1 MVTDEDAIATV
12 LVSYQDALSRSDA
25 DAVTKLFTT
34 DGVLMAQ
41 ESPSAV
47 GAEAVRQAYG
57 AMFGGIALDI
67 RFEIAEIRPLASEWA
82 FARTTSTGRI
92 EVKGDWRAPARG
104 QSGTLHLP
112 EGRWDLED
120 RALLLLYHP
129 LGARM
134 TLSARTRTMNMKAAV
149 IYEPGAAEV
158 LKIESRPIHRRRR
171 ERC

>member
-1 MVTDEDAIATV
+1 MAADEEAIATV

-57 AMFGGIALDI
+57 AMFSGIALDI
-67 RFEIAEIRPLASEWA
+67 RFEIAEVRLLASEWA

-92 EVKGDWRAPARG
+92 EVKATGSR
-104 QSGTLHLP
+104 LP
-112 EGRWDLED
+112 EANQELFIFQKVDGTWKI
-120 RALLLLYHP
+120 
-129 LGARM
+129 ARYCFST
-134 TLSARTRTMNMKAAV
+134 TLSVRA
-149 IYEPGAAEV
+149 
-158 LKIESRPIHRRRR
+158 
-171 ERC
+171 

>member
-1 MVTDEDAIATV
+1 MAADEEAIATV

-67 RFEIAEIRPLASEWA
+67 RFEIAEVRLLASEWA
-82 FARTTSTGRI
+82 FARTISTGRI
-92 EVKGDWRAPARG
+92 EVKATGSR
-104 QSGTLHLP
+104 LP
-112 EGRWDLED
+112 EANQELFIFQKVDGTWKI
-120 RALLLLYHP
+120 
-129 LGARM
+129 ARYCFST
-134 TLSARTRTMNMKAAV
+134 TLSVRA
-149 IYEPGAAEV
+149 
-158 LKIESRPIHRRRR
+158 
-171 ERC
+171 

>member
-1 MVTDEDAIATV
+1 MAADEEAIATV
-12 LVSYQDALSRSDA
+12 LASYQDALSRSDA

-67 RFEIAEIRPLASEWA
+67 RFEIAEVRPLAPEWA

-92 EVKGDWRAPARG
+92 EVKETGAR
-104 QSGTLHLP
+104 LP
-112 EGRWDLED
+112 EANQELFIFQKVDEVWKIVRYCFSTTLPV
-120 RALLLLYHP
+120 RA
-129 LGARM
+129 
-134 TLSARTRTMNMKAAV
+134 
-149 IYEPGAAEV
+149 
-158 LKIESRPIHRRRR
+158 
-171 ERC
+171 

>member
-1 MVTDEDAIATV
+1 MVTDEEAIATV
-12 LVSYQDALSRSDA
+12 LASYQDALSRSDA

-67 RFEIAEIRPLASEWA
+67 RFAIAEVRTLASEWA

-92 EVKGDWRAPARG
+92 EVKATGAR
-104 QSGTLHLP
+104 LP
-112 EGRWDLED
+112 EANQELFIFQKVDDTWKI
-120 RALLLLYHP
+120 
-129 LGARM
+129 ARYCFS
-134 TLSARTRTMNMKAAV
+134 TALSARA
-149 IYEPGAAEV
+149 
-158 LKIESRPIHRRRR
+158 
-171 ERC
+171 